1 MEASSTIDRIV
12 PYVEY
17 YTSDIT
23 VAHPMKLKVIS
34 QSMKKTD
41 RNDAHIL
48 LELDRLGYVPESYLP
63 PVDSGDQGVTA
74 DQDLCKNAGLKLTRF
89 IYTFLHFLTPFSWL
103 ATSFFSCP

>member
-63 PVDSGDQGVTA
+63 PVDSGDQGNCT
-74 DQDLCKNAGLKLTRF
+74 G
-89 IYTFLHFLTPFSWL
+89 IMHFLS
-103 ATSFFSCP
+103 SRESCQEPHQGSVLQAGH